1 EVDEPFA
8 DDPVDVRNRRRPAIR
23 ALLGVVDADD
33 VVGTRAAEV
42 LRPRLVV
49 RRDARVDH
57 EARAADRELVAE
69 YVVVAVRRALA
80 VEQQDIAGLAGKDV
94 EAALPEGAR
103 LGTLA
108 PPWEVGVRP
117 APDLTDDEERPDAEV
132 AGRCQLRLVE
142 DDGRGREELAR
153 GPPET
158 DPGAVEERDL
168 AGGMQEPRQEVRH
181 PLDALAGPRG
191 HVVVRGLE
199 DREEFE

>member
-1 EVDEPFA
+1 LVRVASEDLVAHDPEAPRETEDPTAMAESHVEREPREAVVRAGEVDEPFA

-108 PPWEVGVRP
+108 PPW
-117 APDLTDDEERPDAEV
+117 
-132 AGRCQLRLVE
+132 
-142 DDGRGREELAR
+142 
-153 GPPET
+153 
-158 DPGAVEERDL
+158 
-168 AGGMQEPRQEVRH
+168 
-181 PLDALAGPRG
+181 
-191 HVVVRGLE
+191 
-199 DREEFE
+199 